1 MNLIKF
7 FKTRYYIPSQSDSF
21 LKKSF
26 YFLASR
32 KVPLFPKTV
41 QFETHSACNAAC
53 IFCPYSFTHQGQP
66 KGFMSDDLFKKIVM
80 ELKLHKVRRIS
91 PYMNN
96 EPFLDKNIVEKLVF
110 IKQEIPKSKIVLT
123 TNGSKL
129 FPNVVDELIKHNPL
143 DYLYISFQGVEKEG
157 YEETMRGS
165 LKFEETMENVLYLVS
180 KLKESRAKHPFK
192 VIITMVATN
201 KVDPIKAV
209 NFWSEKGVKAKWTPL
224 ENRGGN
230 IIDFKKLKPKDSS
243 TRRFVNCTRLFKQAY
258 ILFNGDMVLCC
269 TDYTRK
275 AVLGNV
281 EKTSIKEVWNS
292 AKANSLRRL
301 FFEGKL
307 DDIPLCR
314 DCEIADSYGEEEF
327 EG

>member
-1 MNLIKF
+1 LNIIKF
-7 FKTRYYIPSQSDSF
+7 FKTRYYVPSEKDSF
-21 LKKSF
+21 LKRSF
-26 YFLASR
+26 YTLTSR
-32 KVPLFPKTV
+32 KVPKFPKTV

-53 IFCPYSFTHQGQP
+53 IFCPYSFTHLTQPQGL
-66 KGFMSDDLFKKIVM
+66 MSESLFKKIVA
-80 ELKLHKVRRIS
+80 ELKRHKVRRIS

-96 EPFLDKNIVEKLVF
+96 EPFLDKEMVRKLVF
-110 IKQEIPKSKIVLT
+110 IKEEIPNSKIVLT

-129 FPNVVDELIKHNPL
+129 YKNTVDELVKYNPL

-165 LKFEETMENVLYLVS
+165 LKFEETMENVLYLIS
-180 KLKESRAKHPFK
+180 KLKESKVKNPFK
-192 VIITMVATN
+192 VIVTMVATN

-209 NFWSEKGVKAKWTPL
+209 NFWEEKGVKAKWTPL

-230 IIDFKKLKPKDSS
+230 IIEFDELKPKDSNS
-243 TRRFVNCTRLFKQAY
+243 RRFVNCTRLFKQAY

-275 AVLGNV
+275 VVLGNV
-281 EKTSIKEVWNS
+281 EKTSIEEVWNS
-292 AKANSLRRL
+292 KKATTIRRL
-301 FFEGKL
+301 FFEGRL
-307 DDIPLCR
+307 NEIPLCK